1 MKKANDIIRDKMNTT
16 LNEQKQHLLCSL
28 REIGIW
34 ERADIEPFIDEMK
47 RQVWQAQLKQRS
59 WLKLEENYSKHELGL
74 RAVMEVDTY
83 NDKGGDE
90 WQINK
95 ALEKVGNISDKVSGK
110 KSRKAKEILEK
121 IASSGFYGY
130 LVLRKKIGIPFEHPI
145 LKPWYAKLLP
155 GIPNLINPGGVVQL
169 KEGEFN
175 LSAPI
180 SIKVSNISLQGVGFA
195 TKLIPASD
203 INSIEVGVDTSV
215 RFLIFRDFYLDH
227 YTNDANTNGI
237 YLNAAAGGVE
247 VEDTVIQNI
256 YCYYADQAI
265 YGSYATRIYSLNN
278 IIEYAR
284 YCGIHYHY
292 IHYGV
297 IIGNYMKDN
306 SSKIWAAQVIADN
319 VLVNVKGYPKIL
331 GCRWGSIIAN
341 NHLYNCTGYQA
352 IQTHAR
358 LDATDTTLDLIA
370 NNLLFDC
377 DCHGIYTHYAA
388 SQSKS
393 IIIGNRIEEIG
404 YHGIWVDASNCVIE
418 GNVIINPSQYTTGY
432 NGIHLSGSASNNFV
446 INNFIYSD
454 ATQKP
459 NYGICEETV
468 DTATPNYNVYIGNY
482 IEGVALAPTNILGE
496 NSLLKGNIGV
506 LTIQT
511 ITADYT
517 MIWADRTILAD
528 ASSAPITVT
537 LPDPASYP
545 DEELSIKKI
554 DSSTNAVTVA
564 PHGSETIDGAA
575 SVSLANQWD
584 SVTVKSD
591 GTNWYVL

>member
-1 MKKANDIIRDKMNTT
+1 MNSKDLIKNRINST
-16 LNEQKQHLLCSL
+16 LNEQKQRLFYGL
-28 REIGIW
+28 RKLGIW
-34 ERADIEPFIDEMK
+34 ERADIEPFVDEME

-59 WLKLEENYSKHELGL
+59 WLSLEDNYSKHELGL
-74 RAVMEVDTY
+74 RDVIEVDTY

-95 ALEKVGNISDKVSGK
+95 ALNKIGNVSDIVSGR

-121 IASSGFYGY
+121 IASTGFYGY
-130 LVLRKKIGIPFEHPI
+130 LVLRRKIGIPFEHPI

-155 GIPNLINPGGVVQL
+155 GIPNLINPGGVIQL

-195 TKLIPASD
+195 TKLIPSSGV
-203 INSIEVGVDTSV
+203 NSIEVGVDTSV
-215 RFLIFRDFYLDH
+215 RFLIFRDFYIDH

-237 YLNAAAGGVE
+237 YLDAGASGVE
-247 VEDTVIQNI
+247 VEDIVIQNM
-256 YCYYADQAI
+256 YCYYANQSI
-265 YGSYATRIYSLNN
+265 YGDYATRIYSVNN

-284 YCGIHYHY
+284 YAGIHYHY

-297 IIGNYMKDN
+297 IIGNYMKDYR
-306 SSKIWAAQVIADN
+306 SRIWAAKVIANN
-319 VLVNVKGYPKIL
+319 VLENVESSAKIL
-331 GCRWGSIIAN
+331 GSRWGSVIAN

-358 LDATDTTLDLIA
+358 LDATDVTLDLIV
-370 NNLLFDC
+370 NNLLFDS
-377 DCHGIYTHYAA
+377 DCHGIYTYY
-388 SQSKS
+388 SNPQSKAV
-393 IIIGNRIEEIG
+393 IMGNRIEEIG
-404 YHGIWVDASNCVIE
+404 YHGIWINAPNCVVE

-459 NYGICEETV
+459 DYGICEETV

-528 ASSAPITVT
+528 ASSAAITVT

-564 PHGSETIDGAA
+564 HHGSETIDGAA
-575 SVSLANQWD
+575 NVSLANQWD
-584 SVTVKSD
+584 SVTIKSD